1 MEKID
6 KVVHNFKLVEGF
18 SAETSGGI
26 LLVINKNDAKSF
38 IQEMQEGG
46 LNAWEIGQVLKSEN
60 EVNTAEI
67 IANVEI
73 ISI

>member
-38 IQEMQEGG
+38 I
-46 LNAWEIGQVLKSEN
+46 
-60 EVNTAEI
+60 
-67 IANVEI
+67 
-73 ISI
+73 